1 VSRQYELLGKSGACY
16 RYTPLEEDRFLPSQA
31 ANYVIARVG
40 KDGGASLIFAGE
52 TDNLASQSWR
62 EALARARADYPGAKI
77 LTRLNVTRAIR
88 EAERNDLIEEHQPP
102 MNR

>member
-1 VSRQYELLGKSGACY
+1 MTRQYELLGKSGARY

-31 ANYVIARVG
+31 ANFVIARVS
-40 KDGGASLIFAGE
+40 KDGSAALIYAGE
-52 TDNLASQSWR
+52 TDNLASQAWR
-62 EALARARADYPGAKI
+62 DALAKARADYPGAKI

>member
-1 VSRQYELLGKSGACY
+1 LTRQYEIVGKSGARY

-31 ANYVIARVG
+31 ANYVIARVT
-40 KDGGASLIFAGE
+40 KEGASVIYAGQ

-62 EALARARADYPGAKI
+62 DTLAKARADYPGAKI

-88 EAERNDLIEEHQPP
+88 EAEMGDLIEQHQPP

>member
-1 VSRQYELLGKSGACY
+1 VTRQIEIAGKSGARY

-31 ANYVIARVG
+31 ANYVIARLT
-40 KDGGASLIFAGE
+40 KEGAAVIYAGE
-52 TDNLASQSWR
+52 TDNLANQAWR
-62 EALARARADYPGAKI
+62 EALAKARADYPGAKI

-88 EAERNDLIEEHQPP
+88 EAELGDLIEEHQPP